1 MKRFSEQGMDGLK
14 VAKGRGRRSVLQTK
28 DLETVRRL
36 VQSSRQRIGLIKDEL
51 ENDLDK
57 KFSQQVRH
65 FPAPPEMPPLR
76 SFLKKT
82 VAVSNALGG

>member
-1 MKRFSEQGMDGLK
+1 LPNLTKQVLSL
-14 VAKGRGRRSVLQTK
+14 GRGRKSILQAN

-36 VQSSRQRIGLIKDEL
+36 VQSSRQRIGLIKDKL
-51 ENDLDK
+51 ENDLAK
-57 KFSQQVRH
+57 KFSQQ
-65 FPAPPEMPPLR
+65 ALR

>member
-1 MKRFSEQGMDGLK
+1 MKRFSEQGVDGLK
-14 VAKGRGRRSVLQTK
+14 VAKGRGRKSILQAK
-28 DLETVRRL
+28 DLETVRRF

-51 ENDLDK
+51 ENDLTK
-57 KFSQQVRH
+57 KFSQQ
-65 FPAPPEMPPLR
+65 ALR